1 MISLFVPVFIN
12 IRFLDILD
20 IVLVAILLYMVY
32 TLLKGTVAI
41 NIFAGITA
49 IYFIWRLVVAL
60 QMEML
65 SQILGAFIGVGF
77 IALII
82 VFQPEIRQFLL
93 IFGNPKI
100 IEILPDRLKFL
111 FSHLQKEQQNLDSD
125 KIVQACMHMS
135 EEKTGALIVITH
147 QHELL
152 DIIDTGEKIQA
163 LISDQ
168 LIENIFF
175 KNSPLHDGAMI
186 ISNNKIVAA
195 GCILPVSKNRNIDVS
210 LGLRH
215 RAAIGITEKT
225 DAVALIVSEENG
237 HISYSKNGVHIQN
250 VQAHQLKNFLD
261 KEFNPIIE
269 KVRETSPIS

>member
-1 MISLFVPVFIN
+1 MLTLFVTGFIEL
-12 IRFLDILD
+12 RFLDVLD
-20 IVLVAILLYMVY
+20 IALVAVLLYMVY

-41 NIFAGITA
+41 NIFAGIAA

-82 VFQPEIRQFLL
+82 VFQPELRQFLL
-93 IFGNPKI
+93 VFGTPKVL
-100 IEILPDRLKFL
+100 EILPDRLKFL
-111 FSHLQKEQQNLDSD
+111 FQNFQTEQANLDTD
-125 KIVQACMHMS
+125 KIIQAFHRMS
-135 EEKTGALIVITH
+135 EDKTGALIVIANK
-147 QHELL
+147 HELN
-152 DIIDTGEKIQA
+152 DIIETGELLQA
-163 LISDQ
+163 HISDS

-186 ISNNKIVAA
+186 INNNKIQAA

-210 LGLRH
+210 MGLRH
-215 RAAIGITEKT
+215 RAAIGITEGT
-225 DAVALIVSEENG
+225 DAVSILVSEETG
-237 HISYSKNGVHIQN
+237 HIAYCKNGIIFQN

-261 KEFNPIIE
+261 KEYNAI
-269 KVRETSPIS
+269 

>member
-1 MISLFVPVFIN
+1 MLALFITGFIN
-12 IRFLDILD
+12 LRILDVLD
-20 IVLVAILLYMVY
+20 IVLVAALLYMLY

-41 NIFAGITA
+41 NIFAGITV

-82 VFQPEIRQFLL
+82 VFQPELRQFLL
-93 IFGNPKI
+93 VFGTPKI
-100 IEILPDRLKFL
+100 LEILPDRFRFLLKG
-111 FSHLQKEQQNLDSD
+111 LQNEQKNLDTD
-125 KIVQACMHMS
+125 KIIQACNRMS
-135 EEKTGALIVITH
+135 DEKTGALIVITH

-152 DIIDTGEKIQA
+152 NIIETGEKINA
-163 LISDQ
+163 VISSQ

-175 KNSPLHDGAMI
+175 KNSPLHDGAMV
-186 ISNNKIVAA
+186 ISDNKIIAA
-195 GCILPVSKNRNIDVS
+195 GTILPVSKNRNIDVS

-215 RAAIGITEKT
+215 RAAIGISEKS
-225 DAVALIVSEENG
+225 DAIALIVSEETG
-237 HISYSKNGVHIQN
+237 HISYCKNGVVVQH

-261 KEFNPIIE
+261 KEFNPVE
-269 KVRETSPIS
+269 K

>member
-1 MISLFVPVFIN
+1 MVNLFVTGFIEL
-12 IRFLDILD
+12 RFLDILD
-20 IVLVAILLYMVY
+20 IALVAVLLYMVY

-41 NIFAGITA
+41 NIFAGIAA

-82 VFQPEIRQFLL
+82 VFQPELRQFLL
-93 IFGNPKI
+93 IFGTPKVLD
-100 IEILPDRLKFL
+100 ILPERLQFL
-111 FSHLQKEQQNLDSD
+111 FKHLQREQSNLETD
-125 KIVQACMHMS
+125 KIVQAFQHMS
-135 EEKTGALIVITH
+135 EDKTGGLVVLTH

-152 DIIDTGEKIQA
+152 EVISTGENIQSV
-163 LISDQ
+163 ISSQ

-186 ISNNKIVAA
+186 ISDNKIQAA

-225 DAVALIVSEENG
+225 DAVALVVSEETGN
-237 HISYSKNGVHIQN
+237 ISYCKNGVVIQH
-250 VQAHQLKNFLD
+250 VQPHQLKNFLD
-261 KEFNPIIE
+261 KEFNPVE
-269 KVRETSPIS
+269 KIVAE

>member
-1 MISLFVPVFIN
+1 MISLFIPVFIN

-20 IVLVAILLYMVY
+20 IALVAILLYMVY

-41 NIFAGITA
+41 NIFAGIAT

-93 IFGNPKI
+93 IFGTPKI
-100 IEILPDRLKFL
+100 IEILPDRLQFL
-111 FSHLQKEQQNLDSD
+111 FKHLQREHQNLDTD
-125 KIVQACMHMS
+125 KIVQACMHLS
-135 EEKTGALIVITH
+135 EKKNGALIVIAH
-147 QHELL
+147 QHELK
-152 DIIDTGEKIQA
+152 DVIETGEEIQA
-163 LISDQ
+163 IISDQ

-175 KNSPLHDGAMI
+175 KNSPLHDGAMV
-186 ISNNKIVAA
+186 ISHNKIVAA

-215 RAAIGITEKT
+215 RAGIGITEKS
-225 DAVALIVSEENG
+225 DAIALIVSEETG
-237 HISYSKNGVHIQN
+237 HMSYSKNGVHIQN
-250 VQAHQLKNFLD
+250 LQAHQLKNFLD
-261 KEFNPIIE
+261 KEFNPVLKI
-269 KVRETSPIS
+269 PN

>member
-1 MISLFVPVFIN
+1 MLSLFVLGFIHLR
-12 IRFLDILD
+12 ILDVLDIL
-20 IVLVAILLYMVY
+20 LVAGLLYMVY

-41 NIFAGITA
+41 NIFAGITS

-65 SQILGAFIGVGF
+65 SEILGAFIGVGF

-82 VFQPEIRQFLL
+82 VFQPELRQFLL
-93 IFGNPKI
+93 IFGTPKI
-100 IEILPDRLKFL
+100 LEILPERLQFL
-111 FSHLQKEQQNLDSD
+111 FSHLQKEHRNLDTD
-125 KIVQACMHMS
+125 KVVQACNRMS
-135 EEKTGALIVITH
+135 DEKTGALIVMTH

-152 DIIDTGEKIQA
+152 NIIDTGEKIQA
-163 LISDQ
+163 IISAQ

-175 KNSPLHDGAMI
+175 KNSPMHDGAMV
-186 ISNNKIVAA
+186 ISDNKVQAA
-195 GCILPVSKNRNIDVS
+195 GCILPVSKNRSIDVS

-225 DAVALIVSEENG
+225 DSIALIVSEETG
-237 HISYSKNGVHIQN
+237 SISYSKNGVLIQN

-261 KEFNPIIE
+261 KEFNPVE
-269 KVRETSPIS
+269 V

>member
-1 MISLFVPVFIN
+1 MLNLFVTGFIELR
-12 IRFLDILD
+12 ILDILD
-20 IVLVAILLYMVY
+20 IALVAVLLYMVY

-41 NIFAGITA
+41 NIFAGIAA
-49 IYFIWRLVVAL
+49 IYFIYRLVVAL

-82 VFQPEIRQFLL
+82 VFQPELRQFLL
-93 IFGNPKI
+93 VFGTPKI
-100 IEILPDRLKFL
+100 LEILPQRLKFL
-111 FSHLQKEQQNLDSD
+111 FKNFQQEQVYLNTD
-125 KIVQACMHMS
+125 IVVKACHHMS
-135 EEKTGALIVITH
+135 DSLTGALIVITH
-147 QHELL
+147 RHELQS
-152 DIIDTGEKIQA
+152 IIDTGETLDA
-163 LISDQ
+163 VLSGQ

-186 ISNNKIVAA
+186 IRDNKIKAA

-210 LGLRH
+210 MGLRH

-225 DAVALIVSEENG
+225 DAVSLIVSEETG
-237 HISYSKNGVHIQN
+237 FISYCKNGVVIQN

-261 KEFNPIIE
+261 KEFNS
-269 KVRETSPIS
+269 KGS